1 MRIPV
6 VLGHLSIALPQDAL
20 DAAFRKEGRWPQAFR
35 VSADSRLLLL
45 GLSRLSGAGLLRA
58 AELRDAALIAACR
71 AGALDCY
78 ESFDDS
84 LVRAQPSPLAFAY
97 ALPSIGLAAA
107 SICHGITGPTYTLTG
122 DAQVGLRGL
131 EQAALLLRGGQA
143 DRVVLCAFDVPA
155 SGGICRGVFAVLGLG
170 SAGDVG
176 IAVDAIAPAIAPAA
190 QARADFGF
198 TCPVALLEAA
208 LGAQAASSAEVTA

>member
-1 MRIPV
+1 MKAPV
-6 VLGHLSIALPQDAL
+6 ILGHLSLALPQDAL

-35 VSADSRLLLL
+35 VSVDSRLLLL
-45 GLSRLSGAGLLRA
+45 GLSRLMAAGLISA

-78 ESFDDS
+78 ESFEDS
-84 LVRAQPSPLAFAY
+84 LLRAQPSPLAFAY

-107 SICHGITGPTYTLTG
+107 SICHGVTGPTYTLTG

-131 EQAALLLRGGQA
+131 EQAALLLRSGQA
-143 DRVVLCAFDVPA
+143 ERVVLCAFEAPA
-155 SGGICRGVFAVLGLG
+155 NGGICKGVFAVLGLG
-170 SAGDVG
+170 LAGD
-176 IAVDAIAPAIAPAA
+176 AAEAA
-190 QARADFGF
+190 QANSEF

-208 LGAQAASSAEVTA
+208 LVAQQARMAEVIA

>member
-1 MRIPV
+1 MRGPV
-6 VLGHLSIALPQDAL
+6 VLGHLSLALPQDAL

-45 GLSRLSGAGLLRA
+45 GLSRLLGAGLLSA

-84 LVRAQPSPLAFAY
+84 LLRAQPSPLAFAY

-107 SICHGITGPTYTLTG
+107 SICHGVTGPTYTLTG

-131 EQAALLLRGGQA
+131 EQAALLLRGGLA
-143 DRVVLCAFDVPA
+143 GRVVLCAFDVPA
-155 SGGICRGVFAVLGLG
+155 TKGICRGVFAVLGLG
-170 SAGDVG
+170 LAEDTG
-176 IAVDAIAPAIAPAA
+176 IAFDAIADAA

-198 TCPVALLEAA
+198 TCPAALLEAA
-208 LGAQAASSAEVTA
+208 LGAQAACSAEVTI